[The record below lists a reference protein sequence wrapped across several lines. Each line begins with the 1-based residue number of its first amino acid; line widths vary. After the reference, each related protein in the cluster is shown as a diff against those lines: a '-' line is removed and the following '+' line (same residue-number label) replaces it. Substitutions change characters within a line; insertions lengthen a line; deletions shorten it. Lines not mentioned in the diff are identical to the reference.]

1 MQWTLPFLKIYT
13 VVIQNV
19 NRHMSYSHLIYLARF
34 GYYSPVD
41 ITILP
46 GKITII
52 LSHVHCI
59 SNSSNQIYHV
69 YFPFPPP
76 FFCIQKINMYV
87 IVIVDCTMWKP
98 WNNKTVD
105 EHIIIPFSSKE
116 NTKLLLV
123 HVHFVVKTCLCFNSL
138 REQWHNKRVQKT
150 GLLEKVRWW
159 KIWVFCL

>member
-1 MQWTLPFLKIYT
+1 MST
-13 VVIQNV
+13 VFQIHQTKFTMFTY
-19 NRHMSYSHLIYLARF
+19 H
-34 GYYSPVD
+34 SP
-41 ITILP
+41 L
-46 GKITII
+46 
-52 LSHVHCI
+52 
-59 SNSSNQIYHV
+59 
-69 YFPFPPP
+69 
-76 FFCIQKINMYV
+76 FCIQKINMYV

-159 KIWVFCL
+159 KIWVFCLQEKTGLKTKSVDASSWGAQNE

>member
-1 MQWTLPFLKIYT
+1 MST
-13 VVIQNV
+13 V
-19 NRHMSYSHLIYLARF
+19 F
-34 GYYSPVD
+34 
-41 ITILP
+41 
-46 GKITII
+46 
-52 LSHVHCI
+52 
-59 SNSSNQIYHV
+59 QIHQTKFTMFTYHS
-69 YFPFPPP
+69 PPP
-76 FFCIQKINMYV
+76 LFCIQKINMYV

-159 KIWVFCL
+159 KIWVFCLQEKTGLKTKSVDASSWGAQNE